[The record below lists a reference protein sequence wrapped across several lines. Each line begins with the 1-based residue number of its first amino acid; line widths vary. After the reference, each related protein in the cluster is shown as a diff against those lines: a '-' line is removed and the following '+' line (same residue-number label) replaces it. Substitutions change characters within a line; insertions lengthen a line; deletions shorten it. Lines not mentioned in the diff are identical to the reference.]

1 MAITIN
7 FSDYSLKTNETLTQR
22 IQFVYSPLNELFR
35 SLHVLL
41 NFRHH
46 GMNIEW
52 VLQSQRKL
60 NDDFYDNL
68 HYFCL
73 IYELG
78 VPPIFFNDF
87 RSMVCDIDTEINQ
100 LKAYLYSIDN
110 ELIIAQLRK
119 ISTDRE
125 NSFIPTLA
133 KSLEWGNFRL
143 NDSHNLLDDLSKK
156 PKVVYDRLFEFID
169 IYRKQVF
176 DKTWQNLKI
185 GNFLS
190 VEIQEQS
197 TYLKKYGFITMINHL
212 QVDRLHWQSTKLIVT
227 KPFEENIELSDRDSI
242 LLIPSYFIWPHL
254 FVEQFKEGIIITYD
268 ALNKH
273 KKSVISNENELT
285 SIFHAL
291 SEPIRLQIMKYLIK
305 EQSTTQSLAQV
316 MFMSESSISRHLQI
330 LKNAGL
336 VESTKDKKF
345 VLYSTTNLLNSILP
359 SFYSY
364 LNFKY

>member
-1 MAITIN
+1 MAVTIN
-7 FSDYSLKTNETLTQR
+7 LSDYSLKTNETLIQR

-52 VLQSQRKL
+52 VLQSQHKL
-60 NDDFYDNL
+60 DNDFYDSL

-100 LKAYLYSIDN
+100 LKTHLASIDN
-110 ELIIAQLRK
+110 ELIITQLKK

-156 PKVVYDRLFEFID
+156 PKAVYDRLFEFIA

-176 DKTWQNLKI
+176 DKTWENLKI
-185 GNFLS
+185 GKFLS
-190 VEIQEQS
+190 NEIKEQS
-197 TYLKKYGFITMINHL
+197 NYLKNHGFVNMINHL

-227 KPFEENIELSDRDSI
+227 KPFEENIELNDRDSI

-254 FVEQFKEGIIITYD
+254 FVEQFEEGVIITYD
-268 ALNKH
+268 ALNKL
-273 KKSVISNENELT
+273 KKSAISNENELT

-291 SEPIRLQIMKYLIK
+291 SDPIRLQIMKYLFR
-305 EQSTTQSLAQV
+305 ERSTTQSLAQV
-316 MFMSESSISRHLQI
+316 MIMSQSSISRHLQI

-336 VESTKDKKF
+336 VESKKDRKF
-345 VLYSTTNLLNSILP
+345 VLYSTTDLLNSIFP